1 MRRALSL
8 TTLALLVPFAAAF
21 ATPSHAADAPATI
34 AARTAGLARHD
45 GFLPWYWDAKQGA
58 LLLQAP
64 KLGDEF
70 LYGVNLAG
78 GAGTIEASLD
88 RGQLGDLR
96 LVHFERV
103 GPRVLLVQQQLSH
116 RTSSTDAAQQLAV
129 QHSFPSAILAA
140 MPIVATGHDSL
151 IVDATAFLLHDSE
164 FASSIASLKEGW
176 HQDDARSALS
186 IDGCGAFP
194 LNTEIEALIT
204 YTTDAA
210 GRGTRAVS
218 PDGRTMTLLAH
229 HTFRALPPAG
239 YEARA
244 QDPRVGF
251 FSVDYKDYGA
261 PFTQP
266 LAQRLAVRWR
276 LVPKDATA
284 RPCEPVQRIV
294 YYLDPAIPEPE
305 RSSVRAAALWWNHAF
320 DEAGWKDAFELRDLP
335 AGASFL
341 DARYSGIQWTH
352 RTERAWSIG
361 QSQSD
366 PRTGEILH
374 AVVLLDSHR
383 RRTTDRMWRNMEL
396 GAAPPVRG
404 ACIAAD
410 APDAASLPLAPG
422 IGESDMVLAR
432 LSYLAA
438 HEVGHTLGLEHDM
451 AATTFG
457 WGSVMDYLAPHLVA
471 KGDGPGASSAAS
483 SAASIDAS
491 DVYPRDIGSYDRFA
505 IDWGYRANTTAEQR
519 DAAIRAAQAKGIVY
533 PLMSDARWNE
543 YDCTDDAAA
552 WLANTRAVRR
562 ILLARFGVGQLKAGE
577 PLYTLQ
583 ERFSLAYLH
592 HRFALLAALHQ
603 IGGEHLANALAGDGQ
618 VPRTA
623 VPAAQQRQALE
634 QVLACLTPAELD
646 VPASIEAVLL
656 PPPTGVEPTREAFAT
671 SLDDGGFDRLTAA
684 RTLAA
689 MIATPL
695 LETPRAEALAQAGT
709 GAPTLADVLHALVR
723 ATWDSP
729 VPAEARQAPLRR
741 AAQDAALDAML
752 RLARDADASL
762 EVRAPASMALQGLA
776 DALSERLKT
785 AKALEPAEAAHL
797 RMARWEINTFITAD
811 AGAPRG
817 TTPAPPPGRPV
828 GN

>member
-1 MRRALSL
+1 MRRSAPVRC
-8 TTLALLVPFAAAF
+8 LALPLLLLLALPAASAAA
-21 ATPSHAADAPATI
+21 AAAPVTI

-45 GFLPWYWDAKQGA
+45 GLVPWFWDAKQGA

-64 KLGDEF
+64 PLGQEL
-70 LYGVNLAG
+70 LYGVSLAG

-103 GPRVLLVQQQLSH
+103 GARVLLVQQQVAH
-116 RTSSTDAAQQLAV
+116 RTSSGDAAQRLAV
-129 QHSFPSAILAA
+129 QHSFPSAVLAA
-140 MPIVATGHDSL
+140 LPIVASGHDTL

-164 FASSIASLKEGW
+164 FAPALAGLKEGW
-176 HQDDARSALS
+176 HQDDARSLLS
-186 IDGCGAFP
+186 PEGCGAFP
-194 LNTEIEALIT
+194 LNTEIEAQVT

-210 GRGTRAVS
+210 GKGTRAVS
-218 PDGRTMTLLAH
+218 PDGHTMTLLAH

-239 YEARA
+239 FAARA

-251 FSVDYKDYGA
+251 FSVDFKDYGA

-266 LAQRLAVRWR
+266 LAQRLATRWR
-276 LVPKDATA
+276 LVPKDAGA
-284 RPCEPVQRIV
+284 RPCEPVQPIV
-294 YYLDPAIPEPE
+294 YFLDPAIPEPE

-320 DEAGWKDAFELRDLP
+320 EAAGWKNAFELRDLP

-366 PRTGEILH
+366 PRTGELLH

-383 RRTTDRMWRNMEL
+383 RRTTDRMWRNMEP
-396 GAAPPVRG
+396 GATPPPRG
-404 ACIAAD
+404 ACMAAD
-410 APDAASLPLAPG
+410 APDAAGLPLAPE

-457 WGSVMDYLAPHLVA
+457 WGSVMDYLAPRLVA
-471 KGDGPGASSAAS
+471 KGEA
-483 SAASIDAS
+483 IDAS

-505 IDWGYRANTTAEQR
+505 IDWGYRANTTAESR
-519 DAAIRAAQAKGIVY
+519 DAAIRAAEAQGIVY
-533 PLMSDARWNE
+533 PLESDARWNE
-543 YDCTDDAAA
+543 YDCTDDAAG

-562 ILLARFGVGQLKAGE
+562 ILLARFGAGQLKPGE

-603 IGGEHLANALAGDGQ
+603 IGGEWRANALAGDGQ
-618 VPRTA
+618 VPRA
-623 VPAAQQRQALE
+623 SVPAAQQARALE
-634 QVLACLTPAELD
+634 QVLACLAPAELD
-646 VPASIEAVLL
+646 VPARIEAVLL

-671 SLDDGGFDRLTAA
+671 ALGDGFDRLSAA
-684 RTLAA
+684 RTLAG

-695 LETPRAEALAQAGT
+695 LETPRAEALAQASG
-709 GAPTLADVLHALVR
+709 GAPTLAMVAKALVH
-723 ATWDSP
+723 ATWDT
-729 VPAEARQAPLRR
+729 PAPADTRLAPLRR
-741 AAQDAALDAML
+741 VAQDAAVEAML
-752 RLARDADASL
+752 RLARDADASV
-762 EVRAPASMALQGLA
+762 EARAPVSIALQELA
-776 DALSERLKT
+776 DTLSERLKT
-785 AKALEPAEAAHL
+785 AKGLDPAESAHMRL
-797 RMARWEINTFITAD
+797 ARWAINSFITGE
-811 AGAPRG
+811 AGAPR
-817 TTPAPPPGRPV
+817 TPTPTPPPGRPV

>member
-1 MRRALSL
+1 MRRYLHARISMLL
-8 TTLALLVPFAAAF
+8 LLLAAVSAATA
-21 ATPSHAADAPATI
+21 HAADAPTSI

-58 LLLQAP
+58 LLLQVP

-103 GPRVLLVQQQLSH
+103 GPRVLLVQQQMSH
-116 RTSSTDAAQQLAV
+116 RTSSSEAAQQLAV

-140 MPIVATGHDSL
+140 MPIVAIGHDSL

-164 FASSIASLKEGW
+164 FASAIAGLKEGW

-186 IDGCGAFP
+186 PEGCGAFP
-194 LNTEIEALIT
+194 INTEIEALIT

-266 LAQRLAVRWR
+266 IAQRLAMRWR
-276 LVPKDATA
+276 LVPKDANA
-284 RPCEPVQRIV
+284 RPCEPVQPIV

-305 RSSVRAAALWWNHAF
+305 RSSVRTAALWWNHAF
-320 DEAGWKDAFELRDLP
+320 DEAGWKNAFELRDLP

-383 RRTTDRMWRNMEL
+383 RRTTDRMWRNL
-396 GAAPPVRG
+396 TPPARG
-404 ACIAAD
+404 ACMAAD
-410 APDAASLPLAPG
+410 APDAASLPLAPE
-422 IGESDMVLAR
+422 IGESDMVLGR

-457 WGSVMDYLAPHLVA
+457 WGSVMDYLGPHLVA
-471 KGDGPGASSAAS
+471 KGDS
-483 SAASIDAS
+483 SIDAS

-519 DAAIRAAQAKGIVY
+519 EATIRASQAKGIVY

-562 ILLARFGVGQLKAGE
+562 ILLKRFGVGQLKPGE

-603 IGGEHLANALAGDGQ
+603 IGGEHLANALAADGQ
-618 VPRTA
+618 LPREA
-623 VPAAQQRQALE
+623 VSAAQQAKALE
-634 QVLACLTPAELD
+634 QVLACLAPAELD

-656 PPPTGVEPTREAFAT
+656 PPPTGVDPTREAFAT
-671 SLDDGGFDRLTAA
+671 SLDGGGFDRQSAA

-689 MIATPL
+689 MIAAPL
-695 LETPRAEALAQAGT
+695 LETPRAEALAQASG
-709 GAPTLADVLHALVR
+709 GAPKLADVVRALVH
-723 ATWDSP
+723 ATWESP
-729 VPAEARQAPLRR
+729 APADARLAPLRR
-741 AAQDAALDAML
+741 VAQDAALDAML

-762 EVRAPASMALQGLA
+762 EARAPVSMALQGLA
-776 DALSERLKT
+776 DALTEQLKA
-785 AKALEPAEAAHL
+785 AKALDPAEAAHM
-797 RMARWEINTFITAD
+797 RMARWQINSFITAD

-817 TTPAPPPGRPV
+817 TTPPPPPGRPV